1 MWLLA
6 LLPVAGWAA
15 NAALIT
21 EGERS
26 SYQRTGRYAEVAQL
40 GAAFAKTYPGAVRA
54 FDFGTTPE
62 GRPLHALAV
71 SRSGALTAAAAHRR
85 DLPVVLVQAGIHA
98 GEIDGKDAGFLVLRQ
113 MLDGEVAPGVLDKLV
128 VVFVPVYNADGHERF
143 GKWNRPNQRG
153 PEQMGQRNTAQ
164 NINLNRDYIKADAP
178 ETQAMLRLIDE
189 WDPIVYTDLHVT
201 NGAKFEH
208 DLSVQIEPLHVG
220 DAELGARGKAMRDA
234 VLAKLAAQGYLPLP
248 YYPEFRRP
256 DEPESGFDQN
266 VYQPR
271 FSTTYP
277 ALRNRFSLLLETH
290 SWKEYP
296 KRVRM
301 TRDYLV
307 ALLEETAQHG
317 REWMATAH
325 AADERATGLA
335 GSEVVLDWKNTDE
348 SRIVEFRGYAYTYSP
363 SPITGGVVIHYDES
377 KPAIWRVPLYDKA
390 VPAATATLPAGGY
403 LVESAYA
410 DSVAKLLDLHGVRY
424 QRLRRALP
432 DIAVE
437 AFRPASVQLAATP
450 NEGRQQATVEGNWA
464 PERREL
470 RAGSLYVPSA
480 QPGARLVAVLF
491 EPAASDSL
499 LAWGQFNSALAA
511 NPLMGAY
518 VAEDVAA
525 EQLRDPAIAAEFN
538 QRLRD
543 PGFAARPRERIAF
556 FAQRHESWNVDQRLY
571 PVYRLP
577 APPQP

>member
-1 MWLLA
+1 
-6 LLPVAGWAA
+6 
-15 NAALIT
+15 
-21 EGERS
+21 
-26 SYQRTGRYAEVAQL
+26 
-40 GAAFAKTYPGAVRA
+40 
-54 FDFGTTPE
+54 
-62 GRPLHALAV
+62 
-71 SRSGALTAAAAHRR
+71 
-85 DLPVVLVQAGIHA
+85 
-98 GEIDGKDAGFLVLRQ
+98 
-113 MLDGEVAPGVLDKLV
+113 
-128 VVFVPVYNADGHERF
+128 
-143 GKWNRPNQRG
+143 
-153 PEQMGQRNTAQ
+153 
-164 NINLNRDYIKADAP
+164 
-178 ETQAMLRLIDE
+178 
-189 WDPIVYTDLHVT
+189 
-201 NGAKFEH
+201 
-208 DLSVQIEPLHVG
+208 
-220 DAELGARGKAMRDA
+220 

-248 YYPEFRRP
+248 YYPEFRRR

-301 TRDYLV
+301 TRDYLA

-317 REWMATAH
+317 HEWMATAR

-335 GSEVVLDWKNTDE
+335 GQQVVLDWKNTDKF
-348 SRIVEFRGYAYTYSP
+348 RIVDFRGYAYTYTP
-363 SPITGGVVIHYDES
+363 SSVTGGVVIRYDES
-377 KPAIWRVPLYDKA
+377 KPAIWHVPLYDEA

-424 QRLRRALP
+424 RRLARVLP
-432 DIAVE
+432 GIAVE
-437 AFRPASVQLAATP
+437 TFRPKSVRISAMP
-450 NEGRQQATVEGNWA
+450 NEGRQQATVEGSWS

-470 RAGSLYVPSA
+470 RAGSLYVPAA

-499 LAWGQFNSALAA
+499 LAWGQFNAALAE

-518 VAEDVAA
+518 VAEDIAA

-543 PGFAARPRERIAF
+543 PAFAASPRERIAF
-556 FAQRHESWNVDQRLY
+556 FAQRHESWNVDARLY
-571 PVYRLP
+571 PVYRVAA
-577 APPQP
+577 APVN